1 MTRIA
6 ALSLLAALAGITIAL
21 SELRWFRQLPLEE
34 RLAPFLPSNTSRFNA
49 TNHARARGVSGGQF
63 GTRTASASTAS
74 GGQYGAR
81 TASGGRST
89 RSRNGIA
96 DRSFSGVLGPMA
108 TDIGARLSRTFGIGE
123 DLNIRLERIGS
134 ALTPTQF
141 RTRQLGF
148 TMLAGVVAAM
158 VALVLAPPAAVTLPA
173 TLGVP
178 LLVFLVIEQ
187 RLQKASSQHQQR
199 VFEELPVVAEQLGM
213 FFSAGM
219 SLTGALQRAAVR
231 SNGACARDL
240 KRVCAR
246 ISQGTGPE
254 LALSEWAN
262 AVGSAA
268 VQRLVGILQL
278 HQQTSDL
285 GALISA
291 EARAI
296 RRETQRQ
303 LIEKIERRNEQVWI
317 PVTVATLVPG
327 VIFLAIPFTDTLKD
341 FGAL

>member
-1 MTRIA
+1 MTRIT
-6 ALSLLAALAGITIAL
+6 ALSLIAALAGITVVL
-21 SELRWFRQLPLEE
+21 SELRWFRQLPLER
-34 RLAPFLPSNTSRFNA
+34 RLAPFLP
-49 TNHARARGVSGGQF
+49 GG
-63 GTRTASASTAS
+63 ASQNSISQVAV
-74 GGQYGAR
+74 
-81 TASGGRST
+81 
-89 RSRNGIA
+89 
-96 DRSFSGVLGPMA
+96 DRSFSGVLGPIA
-108 TDIGARLSRTFGIGE
+108 TDFGARLSRTFGIGE
-123 DLNIRLERIGS
+123 DLAVRLERIGS

-141 RTRQLGF
+141 RTRQLGL
-148 TMLAGVVAAM
+148 TLLAGVIAGVAALIAAPP
-158 VALVLAPPAAVTLPA
+158 VPVVLAA

-178 LLVFLVIEQ
+178 LLFFLVIEQ
-187 RLQKASSQHQQR
+187 RLQKASASHQSR

-246 ISQGTGPE
+246 ISQGIAPE
-254 LALSEWAN
+254 QALSEWATTIEL
-262 AVGSAA
+262 AA
-268 VQRLVGILQL
+268 VHRLVAILRL

-285 GALISA
+285 GTLISA

-296 RRETQRQ
+296 RRETQRR
-303 LIEKIERRNEQVWI
+303 LVERIERRNEQVWI